1 MVIFYLVNALFF
13 ILLVTKCC
21 YMSDEKR
28 HRVCRNIEQLFGISE
43 KPLITN
49 IKQLDEKELE
59 MEQELQNLNNEK
71 DTVDSEISPEEKQ
84 QVIEDSQK
92 IVEAIKSDLEKKE
105 D

>member
-1 MVIFYLVNALFF
+1 MVIFYLVNTLFF